1 MTQTHK
7 QKYHKRENRSVNRSN
22 LTEIVGKRD
31 ELIPFLGEIIN
42 CEVFVT
48 NSLGYQGD
56 KRLLTEVRIPKTNF
70 YIRHLWVKE
79 YNLPIDKIQHG
90 YQKVKLKVISYDD
103 QVTGDKKYGV
113 KIADEKVKAKRPKA
127 KMVIPKWKLEQIK
140 NEKLTKSK
148 TPKTKSPFGKIR
160 KIKGSK

>member
-1 MTQTHK
+1 MTK
-7 QKYHKRENRSVNRSN
+7 QKYFKRENKRIDKHK
-22 LTEIVGKRD
+22 LTEIDGNREELKPYVGQ
-31 ELIPFLGEIIN
+31 IIN

-56 KRLLTEVRIPKTNF
+56 KRLLTEVRIPGTQYF
-70 YIRHLWVKE
+70 VRHLWVKE
-79 YNLPIDKIQHG
+79 YNLPVDKIQHG

-113 KIADEKVKAKRPKA
+113 KIADEKIKAKRPKA
-127 KMVIPKWKLEQIK
+127 KMVIPKWKLEQIE
-140 NEKLTKSK
+140 NEKLTK
-148 TPKTKSPFGKIR
+148 PKTKSPFGKIR